1 MKAMP
6 GAFVNCPTS
15 VDLLVLG
22 GGITGAG
29 IARDAVLRGMSVAL
43 FEKGDYASGTSSKS
57 SKLVHG
63 GLRYLEQG
71 EIALVFE
78 SVSERRVQT
87 SVAPHLVRPLP
98 FLVPIFD
105 GAKPGLELMN
115 IGLWIYDALALFRA
129 PRMHKTFRGAKK
141 ALELEPQLRRDGLRG
156 VLEYYDCA
164 TDDARLVIENIVD
177 AKQLGAYCG
186 NYQEVISI
194 ERDSRNKIV
203 AATVRD
209 RFSNETHRIACQ
221 ALIFAA
227 GAWTDEMITRL
238 GVPTAGL
245 GRKKLLR
252 RTKGVHIVLPRER
265 LPLARAITL
274 MSPVDGR
281 VMFAIPWRERTVL
294 GTTDTDFTGTA
305 DEVCADAA
313 DVAYLIASGNGYFP
327 ATALTTDDV
336 ISTWA
341 GLRPLIAGPE
351 DADES
356 EVSREHE
363 IIARDDGMVIIA
375 GGKLTTYRLM
385 AKQAV
390 NAALKMLNNRELS
403 ADTVLNAAP
412 VADAVAAPAADDHD
426 DDADQNGHDDNHTA
440 QPTVPDS
447 STKKRPLPGAAGL
460 TSPNLEGIAAIGHE
474 LMERLHL
481 DADTATHLCGVYGT
495 RARLI
500 GDAIAAD
507 PSRGARI
514 EADLPYVWAE
524 IDFAVEHDLARTV
537 EDVLSRRVP
546 LLLVSRDQGL
556 TSAPAVAARL
566 ANRLGWSDATVAQ
579 NLAEY
584 RAEVELAR
592 RWRKA

>member
-1 MKAMP
+1 MP
-6 GAFVNCPTS
+6 GAFANCPTS

-29 IARDAVLRGMSVAL
+29 IARDAALRGMSVAL

-87 SVAPHLVRPLP
+87 TVAPHLVRPLP

-129 PRMHKTFRGAKK
+129 PRMHKTFRGAAK
-141 ALELEPQLRRDGLRG
+141 ALALEPQLRRDGLRG

-186 NYQEVISI
+186 SYQEVVRI
-194 ERDSRNKIV
+194 ERNAAGHIV
-203 AATVRD
+203 AVTARD
-209 RFSNETHRIACQ
+209 RFSNETHRVACQ
-221 ALIFAA
+221 SLIFSA
-227 GAWTDEMITRL
+227 GAWTDEMIAKL
-238 GVPTAGL
+238 DVPTTGF

-252 RTKGVHIVLPRER
+252 RTKGVHIVVPRER

-305 DEVCADAA
+305 DEVCADAD
-313 DVAYLIASGNGYFP
+313 DVKYLIASGNGYFP
-327 ATALTTDDV
+327 NTGLTTADV
-336 ISTWA
+336 IATWA

-351 DADES
+351 DAQES

-390 NAALKMLNNRELS
+390 NAAVKLMKSRALTVDAKSTS
-403 ADTVLNAAP
+403 AD
-412 VADAVAAPAADDHD
+412 D
-426 DDADQNGHDDNHTA
+426 DDDESSADKAPLAITA
-440 QPTVPDS
+440 
-447 STKKRPLPGAAGL
+447 TKKRPLPGAAGL
-460 TSPNLEGIAAIGHE
+460 TTSNLEGIAEVGRE
-474 LMERLHL
+474 LMDRLNL
-481 DADTATHLCGVYGT
+481 DADTATHLCGVYGS
-495 RARLI
+495 RARIL
-500 GDAIAAD
+500 GDVIAAD
-507 PSRGARI
+507 PSRGLRI
-514 EADLPYVWAE
+514 ESDLPYVWAE

-556 TSAPAVAARL
+556 TVSVAVAQRMAQ
-566 ANRLGWSDATVAQ
+566 RLGWSDDVVAA

-584 RAEVELAR
+584 RAEVALSR
-592 RWRKA
+592 RWQTTTG